1 MLLLLSYD
9 PTITD
14 PRALHIG
21 QIVAPE
27 RRACG
32 RVPPKKKKKRVPGEG
47 DFPLFSMRSP
57 GTIIYISGEG
67 KYTKT

>member
-1 MLLLLSYD
+1 LVKLSHLREELVGGSH
-9 PTITD
+9 P
-14 PRALHIG
+14 
-21 QIVAPE
+21 
-27 RRACG
+27 
-32 RVPPKKKKKRVPGEG
+32 KKKKRVPGEG